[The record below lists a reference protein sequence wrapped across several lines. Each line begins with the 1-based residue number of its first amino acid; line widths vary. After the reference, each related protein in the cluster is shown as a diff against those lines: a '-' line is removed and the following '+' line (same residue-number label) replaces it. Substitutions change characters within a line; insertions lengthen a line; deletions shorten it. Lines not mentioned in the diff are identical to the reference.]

1 MKRLFYSL
9 FSIVLLLPSS
19 ALAAA
24 QLVNPL
30 GDKVTI
36 EIVIGRVIKAILG
49 LSGVAALAMFVWGGF
64 LWLTSRGEPKQVT
77 QGKETLKWAVL
88 GLIVIF
94 TAYTLVNALV
104 SGITTG
110 SALEAPAE
118 TES

>member
-1 MKRLFYSL
+1 MKRLFFTL
-9 FSIVLLLPSS
+9 FSLILSLPSS
-19 ALAAA
+19 ALAA

-30 GDKVTI
+30 GKGATI
-36 EIVIGRVIKAILG
+36 ELVIGRIIRAILG

-94 TAYTLVNALV
+94 GAYTLVNALV
-104 SGITTG
+104 AGLTTG
-110 SALEAPAE
+110 SALEAPSEA
-118 TES
+118 SG